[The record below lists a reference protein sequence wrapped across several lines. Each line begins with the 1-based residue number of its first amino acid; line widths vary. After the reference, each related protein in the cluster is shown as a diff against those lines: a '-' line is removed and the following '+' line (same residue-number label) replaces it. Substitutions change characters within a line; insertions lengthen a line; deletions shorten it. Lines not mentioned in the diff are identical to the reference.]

1 VEQAEQPAEKV
12 SEGSVFVAQ
21 PLLAVWFSDLSR
33 IREAIHRENRT
44 AKSGCATFSAACESC
59 STGTPEAN
67 DPVPKLEIE
76 RGTQEACGAS
86 NDLGR
91 VVPRMCLCPASQ
103 STVAE
108 GVPVRKPYSG
118 CVLTDGPAWRIIFFC
133 GDFMKTAR
141 YLSVLSLLFL
151 LAGPSAGAR
160 QARNKPNTQAP
171 VPVADSQG
179 EIATHAEAYYDFVMG
194 HYFAQEYQIS
204 SHTEDVNKAIDFLKK
219 AFTLDPNSQ
228 QIGDELA
235 EIYYQSQR
243 IRDAVTEANSILS
256 RDPDNLPARRL
267 LARIYVR
274 TLGDL
279 SNTSGQKDTIA
290 HAAEQYR
297 EILRLDPADTD
308 AALWLA
314 RLYRLQNDQDKAE
327 AVLRNLLAREPAN
340 ENGVEQLTQLL
351 LDEGKSQEAVSLL
364 QGVLQRAPTP
374 KLWEFLGDAYN
385 QIHDLPNAEQAYRK
399 AADAQPDDINHHKEL
414 AQTLLT
420 EEKYPEAL
428 EQYQRLSQM
437 DPDDPDNYVRLAEI
451 YRQLKQLDKAEQNI
465 LLAKQRAPNSLE
477 VTYYEA
483 SIFQDEGRLDDSIR
497 VLSEA
502 VTAVKTES
510 EFTPSR
516 RRTLAILYQQLGQ
529 LYRETSNYTAAVNT
543 FEEML
548 RLGTEE
554 DRRARIMIMDTYRDA
569 RDMPKALDAAH
580 KAAAAYP
587 KDRPILTA
595 QALLFG
601 ENAQPD
607 QAVSQL
613 HALLDGSS
621 ADFEIQLD
629 IAQVYEESKRWA
641 DAEQAIH
648 AAEKIQPDS
657 SGKEMT
663 GFLLGAIYERQKKY
677 DQAEEQ
683 FRKVLDANPRSAS
696 TLNYYGY
703 ILADRGIRLE
713 EATDLI
719 KRALAE
725 DPNNAAYQDSLGWA
739 YYKQNKLD
747 EAERLLRL
755 AVTRE
760 SHDPTILSHLG
771 DVYAKM
777 GKDSLA
783 EAQWQKSL
791 DEWHR
796 ALPAEFEPAKMAEV
810 ELKVSALKRRLA
822 QQKTPNDAKP

>member
-1 VEQAEQPAEKV
+1 
-12 SEGSVFVAQ
+12 
-21 PLLAVWFSDLSR
+21 
-33 IREAIHRENRT
+33 
-44 AKSGCATFSAACESC
+44 
-59 STGTPEAN
+59 
-67 DPVPKLEIE
+67 
-76 RGTQEACGAS
+76 
-86 NDLGR
+86 
-91 VVPRMCLCPASQ
+91 
-103 STVAE
+103 
-108 GVPVRKPYSG
+108 
-118 CVLTDGPAWRIIFFC
+118 
-133 GDFMKTAR
+133 MKTGRNLA
-141 YLSVLSLLFL
+141 VLSLFL
-151 LAGPSAGAR
+151 LLGGTSTGAWQGKNNPNSQPAPGASA
-160 QARNKPNTQAP
+160 
-171 VPVADSQG
+171 SQD
-179 EIATHAEAYYDFVMG
+179 EIAKHSEAYFDFVMG
-194 HYFAQEYQIS
+194 HYYAQEYQIS

-243 IRDAVTEANSILS
+243 IRDAVTEANSILAK
-256 RDPDNLPARRL
+256 DPDNLPARRL

-279 SNTSGQKDTIA
+279 SNTAGQRDTLA
-290 HAAEQYR
+290 HATEQYR
-297 EILRLDPADTD
+297 EILRLDPTDSD

-314 RLYRLQNDQDKAE
+314 RLYRLQNEQDKAE
-327 AVLRNLLAREPAN
+327 AVLRDLLAREPAN

-351 LDEGKSQEAVSLL
+351 LDEGKSQEAVSSL
-364 QGVLQRAPTP
+364 QVILQRAPTP
-374 KLWEFLGDAYN
+374 RLWELLGDAYN
-385 QIHDLPNAEQAYRK
+385 QIHDLPKAEQAYRH

-428 EQYQRLSQM
+428 EQFQRLTQM
-437 DPDDPDNYVRLAEI
+437 DADNPDNYIRLAEI

-477 VTYYEA
+477 VTYYQA
-483 SIFQDEGRLDDSIR
+483 SIYEDQGRLDDSIR
-497 VLSEA
+497 VLSDA

-516 RRTLAILYQQLGQ
+516 RRTLAILFQQLGQ

-554 DRRARIMIMDTYRDA
+554 DRRARVMIIDTYREA
-569 RDMPKALDAAH
+569 RDMPKALDAAR
-580 KAAAAYP
+580 KAVDAYP
-587 KDRPILTA
+587 KERSILIA

-601 ENAQPD
+601 ENAQAD
-607 QAVSQL
+607 QAASKL
-613 HALLDGSS
+613 HALLDGSA

-648 AAEKIQPDS
+648 AAEKIQPDA

-663 GFLLGAIYERQKKY
+663 GFLLGAIFERQKKF
-677 DQAEEQ
+677 DQAEEE
-683 FRKVLDANPRSAS
+683 FRKVLDANPRNAS

-703 ILADRGIRLE
+703 MLADRGIRLD

-719 KRALAE
+719 KRALTD
-725 DPNNAAYQDSLGWA
+725 DPSNAAYQDSLGWA
-739 YYKQNKLD
+739 YYKQNMLD
-747 EAERLLRL
+747 KAEELLRQ
-755 AVTRE
+755 AVIRE
-760 SHDPTILSHLG
+760 AHDPTILSHLG
-771 DVYAKM
+771 DIYAKM

-796 ALPAEFEPAKMAEV
+796 ALPADFEAAKMAEV
-810 ELKVSALKRRLA
+810 EQKISALKRRLA
-822 QQKTPNDAKP
+822 QQKTPGDSKP

>member
-1 VEQAEQPAEKV
+1 MRFD
-12 SEGSVFVAQ
+12 GRLGVADN
-21 PLLAVWFSDLSR
+21 P
-33 IREAIHRENRT
+33 I
-44 AKSGCATFSAACESC
+44 
-59 STGTPEAN
+59 
-67 DPVPKLEIE
+67 
-76 RGTQEACGAS
+76 CGE
-86 NDLGR
+86 L
-91 VVPRMCLCPASQ
+91 
-103 STVAE
+103 
-108 GVPVRKPYSG
+108 
-118 CVLTDGPAWRIIFFC
+118 
-133 GDFMKTAR
+133 MKTGRHLA
-141 YLSVLSLLFL
+141 VLSLFL
-151 LAGPSAGAR
+151 LLGGPSADAW
-160 QARNKPNTQAP
+160 QAKNNPNPQATP
-171 VPVADSQG
+171 GVSASQD
-179 EIATHAEAYYDFVMG
+179 EIATHSEAYYDFVMG
-194 HYFAQEYQIS
+194 HYFAQEYQVT
-204 SHTEDVNKAIDFLKK
+204 SHSEDVNKAIDFLKK

-243 IRDAVTEANSILS
+243 IRDAVTEAQSILS
-256 RDPDNLPARRL
+256 KDPDNLTARRL

-274 TLGDL
+274 TLGEL
-279 SNTSGQKDTIA
+279 SNTSGQRDTIA

-297 EILRLDPADTD
+297 EILRLDPTDTD

-314 RLYRLQNDQDKAE
+314 RLYRQQNEQAKAE
-327 AVLRNLLAREPAN
+327 GVLRDLLAREPAN

-351 LDEGKSQEAVSLL
+351 LDEGKSQEAVSAL
-364 QGVLQRAPTP
+364 QGVLQSAATP
-374 KLWEFLGDAYN
+374 RLWGLLGDAYN
-385 QIHDLPNAEQAYRK
+385 QIHDLPNAELAYRR
-399 AADAQPDDINHHKEL
+399 ASEAQPGDINHRKEL

-428 EQYQRLSQM
+428 EQYQRLAQM
-437 DPDDPDNYVRLAEI
+437 DAEDPDNYLRLGEI
-451 YRQLKQLDKAEQNI
+451 YRQLKQLDKAEQNV

-483 SIFQDEGRLDDSIR
+483 SIYQDEGRLDDSIR

-516 RRTLAILYQQLGQ
+516 RRSLAILYQQLGQ
-529 LYRETSNYTAAVNT
+529 LYRQTSNYTAAVNT

-554 DRRARIMIMDTYRDA
+554 DRRARVMIIDTYRDA
-569 RDMPKALDAAH
+569 RDISKALEAAR
-580 KAAAAYP
+580 KAADAYP
-587 KDRPILTA
+587 KDRSILTA

-601 ENAQPD
+601 ENAQAD
-607 QAVSQL
+607 QAVSKL
-613 HALLDGSS
+613 RTLLDGSA

-641 DAEQAIH
+641 EAEQAIH

-663 GFLLGAIYERQKKY
+663 GFLLGAIFERQKKF
-677 DQAEEQ
+677 DQAEEE
-683 FRKVLDANPRSAS
+683 FRKVLIANPRNAS

-703 ILADRGIRLE
+703 MLADRGIRLE

-719 KRALAE
+719 KRALAD

-739 YYKQNKLD
+739 YYKQNNLD
-747 EAERLLRL
+747 EAEGLLRQ
-755 AVTRE
+755 AAARE

-791 DEWHR
+791 NEWHR
-796 ALPAEFEPAKMAEV
+796 VLPAEFEPGKMAEV
-810 ELKVSALKRRLA
+810 EQKVSALKRRLA
-822 QQKTPNDAKP
+822 QQKTPGDPKP

>member
-1 VEQAEQPAEKV
+1 
-12 SEGSVFVAQ
+12 
-21 PLLAVWFSDLSR
+21 
-33 IREAIHRENRT
+33 
-44 AKSGCATFSAACESC
+44 
-59 STGTPEAN
+59 
-67 DPVPKLEIE
+67 
-76 RGTQEACGAS
+76 
-86 NDLGR
+86 
-91 VVPRMCLCPASQ
+91 
-103 STVAE
+103 
-108 GVPVRKPYSG
+108 
-118 CVLTDGPAWRIIFFC
+118 
-133 GDFMKTAR
+133 MKTGRHLA
-141 YLSVLSLLFL
+141 VLSLSL
-151 LAGPSAGAR
+151 LLGGSSAGAR
-160 QARNKPNTQAP
+160 QAKNNPNTQAAP
-171 VPVADSQG
+171 AASASQD

-204 SHTEDVNKAIDFLKK
+204 SHSEDVNKAIDFLKK

-243 IRDAVTEANSILS
+243 IRDAVTEANLILAK
-256 RDPDNLPARRL
+256 DPDNLPARRL

-279 SNTSGQKDTIA
+279 SNTSGQHDTLV

-314 RLYRLQNDQDKAE
+314 RLYRLQNEQDKAE
-327 AVLRNLLAREPAN
+327 AVLRTLLAREPAN

-364 QGVLQRAPTP
+364 QGMLQRAPTP
-374 KLWEFLGDAYN
+374 RLWEFLGDAYN
-385 QIHDLPNAEQAYRK
+385 QIHDLPKAEQAYRR

-420 EEKYPEAL
+420 EEKFSEAL
-428 EQYQRLSQM
+428 EQYQRLTQM
-437 DPDDPDNYVRLAEI
+437 DADNPDNYIRLAEI
-451 YRQLKQLDKAEQNI
+451 YRQLKQLDKAEQNV
-465 LLAKQRAPNSLE
+465 LLARQRAPNSLE
-477 VTYYEA
+477 VTYYQA
-483 SIFQDEGRLDDSIR
+483 SIYQDEGRLDDSIR
-497 VLSEA
+497 VLSDA
-502 VTAVKTES
+502 VTAVKTQS

-529 LYRETSNYTAAVNT
+529 LYRQTSNYTAAVNT

-554 DRRARIMIMDTYRDA
+554 DRRARVMIIDTYRDA
-569 RDMPKALDAAH
+569 RDMSKALDAAR
-580 KAAAAYP
+580 KAVDAYP
-587 KDRPILTA
+587 KERSILIA

-601 ENAQPD
+601 ENAQAD
-607 QAVSQL
+607 QAVSKL
-613 HALLDGSS
+613 HALLDGS
-621 ADFEIQLD
+621 AGDFEVQLD
-629 IAQVYEESKRWA
+629 IAQVYEESKRWT

-657 SGKEMT
+657 TGKEMT
-663 GFLLGAIYERQKKY
+663 GFLLGAIFERQKKF

-683 FRKVLDANPRSAS
+683 FRKVLDANPRNAS

-703 ILADRGIRLE
+703 MLADRGIRLE

-719 KRALAE
+719 KRALAD
-725 DPNNAAYQDSLGWA
+725 DPSNAAYQDSLGWA
-739 YYKQNKLD
+739 YFKQNKLD
-747 EAERLLRL
+747 EAEGFLRK
-755 AVTRE
+755 AATRE

-783 EAQWQKSL
+783 EAQWQKSI

-796 ALPAEFEPAKMAEV
+796 ALPADFEPGKMAEV
-810 ELKVSALKRRLA
+810 EQKITALKRRLA
-822 QQKTPNDAKP
+822 QQKTPGDPKP

>member
-1 VEQAEQPAEKV
+1 MRFD
-12 SEGSVFVAQ
+12 GRLGVADN
-21 PLLAVWFSDLSR
+21 P
-33 IREAIHRENRT
+33 
-44 AKSGCATFSAACESC
+44 
-59 STGTPEAN
+59 
-67 DPVPKLEIE
+67 
-76 RGTQEACGAS
+76 
-86 NDLGR
+86 
-91 VVPRMCLCPASQ
+91 
-103 STVAE
+103 
-108 GVPVRKPYSG
+108 
-118 CVLTDGPAWRIIFFC
+118 FC
-133 GDFMKTAR
+133 GEWMKTGRNLA
-141 YLSVLSLLFL
+141 VLSLFL
-151 LAGPSAGAR
+151 LLGGTSAGAR
-160 QARNKPNTQAP
+160 QAKNNPNTQPAP
-171 VPVADSQG
+171 GASASQD
-179 EIATHAEAYYDFVMG
+179 EIAKHSEAYFDFVMG
-194 HYFAQEYQIS
+194 HYYAQEYQIS
-204 SHTEDVNKAIDFLKK
+204 SHAEDVNKAIDFLKK

-243 IRDAVTEANSILS
+243 IRDAVTEANSILAK
-256 RDPDNLPARRL
+256 DPDNLPARRL

-279 SNTSGQKDTIA
+279 SNTAGQRDTLA
-290 HAAEQYR
+290 HATEQYR
-297 EILRLDPADTD
+297 EILRLDPTDTD

-314 RLYRLQNDQDKAE
+314 RLYRLQNEQDKAE
-327 AVLRNLLAREPAN
+327 AVLRDLLAREPAN

-351 LDEGKSQEAVSLL
+351 LDEGKSQEAVSSL
-364 QGVLQRAPTP
+364 QVILQRAPTP
-374 KLWEFLGDAYN
+374 RLWELLGDAYN
-385 QIHDLPNAEQAYRK
+385 QIHDLPKAEQAYRH

-428 EQYQRLSQM
+428 EQFQRLTQM
-437 DPDDPDNYVRLAEI
+437 DADNPDNYIRLAEI

-477 VTYYEA
+477 VTYYQA
-483 SIFQDEGRLDDSIR
+483 SIYEDQGRLDDSIR
-497 VLSEA
+497 VLSDA

-554 DRRARIMIMDTYRDA
+554 DRRARVMIIDTYREA
-569 RDMPKALDAAH
+569 RDMPKALDAAR
-580 KAAAAYP
+580 KAVDAYP
-587 KDRPILTA
+587 KERSILIA

-601 ENAQPD
+601 ENAQAD
-607 QAVSQL
+607 QAVSKL
-613 HALLDGSS
+613 HALLDGSA

-663 GFLLGAIYERQKKY
+663 GFLLGAIFERQKKF

-683 FRKVLDANPRSAS
+683 FRKVLDANPRNAS

-703 ILADRGIRLE
+703 MLADRGIRLD

-719 KRALAE
+719 KRALTD

-739 YYKQNKLD
+739 YYKQNMLD
-747 EAERLLRL
+747 KAEELLRQ
-755 AVTRE
+755 AVIRE
-760 SHDPTILSHLG
+760 GHDPTILSHLG
-771 DVYAKM
+771 DIYAKM

-796 ALPAEFEPAKMAEV
+796 ALPADFEAAKMAEV
-810 ELKVSALKRRLA
+810 EQKISALKRRLA
-822 QQKTPNDAKP
+822 QQKTPGDPKP

>member
-1 VEQAEQPAEKV
+1 MRFDARL
-12 SEGSVFVAQ
+12 GVADN
-21 PLLAVWFSDLSR
+21 P
-33 IREAIHRENRT
+33 
-44 AKSGCATFSAACESC
+44 
-59 STGTPEAN
+59 
-67 DPVPKLEIE
+67 
-76 RGTQEACGAS
+76 
-86 NDLGR
+86 
-91 VVPRMCLCPASQ
+91 
-103 STVAE
+103 
-108 GVPVRKPYSG
+108 
-118 CVLTDGPAWRIIFFC
+118 FC
-133 GDFMKTAR
+133 GERMKTGRNLA
-141 YLSVLSLLFL
+141 VLSLFL
-151 LAGPSAGAR
+151 LLGGTAAGAR
-160 QARNKPNTQAP
+160 QAKNNPNTQA
-171 VPVADSQG
+171 VPGASASQD
-179 EIATHAEAYYDFVMG
+179 EIAKHSEAYFDFVMG
-194 HYFAQEYQIS
+194 HYYAQEYQIS
-204 SHTEDVNKAIDFLKK
+204 SHAEDVNKAIDFLKK

-243 IRDAVTEANSILS
+243 IRDAVTEANSILAK
-256 RDPDNLPARRL
+256 DPDNLPARRL

-279 SNTSGQKDTIA
+279 SNTAGQRDTLA
-290 HAAEQYR
+290 HATEQYR
-297 EILRLDPADTD
+297 EILRLDPTDSD

-314 RLYRLQNDQDKAE
+314 RLYRLQNEQDKAE
-327 AVLRNLLAREPAN
+327 AVLRDLLAREPAN

-351 LDEGKSQEAVSLL
+351 LDEGKSQEAVSSL
-364 QGVLQRAPTP
+364 QVILQRAPTP
-374 KLWEFLGDAYN
+374 RLWELLGDAYN
-385 QIHDLPNAEQAYRK
+385 QIHDLPKAEQAYRH

-420 EEKYPEAL
+420 EEKYPEAI
-428 EQYQRLSQM
+428 EQFQRLTQM
-437 DPDDPDNYVRLAEI
+437 DADNPDNYVRLAEI

-477 VTYYEA
+477 VTYYQA
-483 SIFQDEGRLDDSIR
+483 SIYEDQGRLDDSIR
-497 VLSEA
+497 VLSDA

-554 DRRARIMIMDTYRDA
+554 DRRARVMIVDTYREA
-569 RDMPKALDAAH
+569 RDMPKALDAAR
-580 KAAAAYP
+580 KAVDAYP
-587 KDRPILTA
+587 KERTILIA

-601 ENAQPD
+601 ENAQAD
-607 QAVSQL
+607 QAVSKL
-613 HALLDGSS
+613 HALLDGSA

-663 GFLLGAIYERQKKY
+663 GFLLGAIFERQKKF

-683 FRKVLDANPRSAS
+683 FRKVLDANPRNASA
-696 TLNYYGY
+696 LNYYGY
-703 ILADRGIRLE
+703 MLADRGIRLE

-719 KRALAE
+719 KRALTD

-739 YYKQNKLD
+739 YYKQNMLD
-747 EAERLLRL
+747 KAEELLRK
-755 AVTRE
+755 AVIRE
-760 SHDPTILSHLG
+760 GHDPTILSHLG

-796 ALPAEFEPAKMAEV
+796 ALPADFEAAKMAEV
-810 ELKVSALKRRLA
+810 EQKISALKRRLA
-822 QQKTPNDAKP
+822 QQKAPTDPKP